1 MTKQFISCPACGAL
15 GEVGSACQF
24 CGTMVM
30 LKEGATISTERIP
43 QKRTVTPQQY
53 AEKISIYQ
61 EVVSVGLGLLRVS
74 IGKQYGLINLNGD
87 LIYPLGDI
95 FVARVIAD
103 NIYKDNKGNYVNLEK
118 GLKADQYGFL
128 WNEKHLY
135 YRVDVKNN
143 WMPINTY
150 KNIEGEVHSYKYAK
164 KDYIHYWNSD
174 NHIDGTRIF
183 YCFSHNDS
191 TYSIYFPYN
200 YQDEKLL
207 KLNSLYDIDPELS
220 VCVLEGI
227 KKWTTEL
234 VHGHYILTKDLLKLQ
249 TIDGTE
255 LTLEIGK
262 YDSACEI
269 YGKWCR
275 AVGKDFKMKIFG
287 LGNILKIG
295 VINKELHNQIINF
308 IQEVKSNTIYNSFA
322 SVYFHDKLM
331 LYIWNNDSKFRD
343 HYILDRDLSGVG
355 IIINSEDDEVCSLFE
370 DGVFSD
376 LFHKYGNTDVYYMN
390 FFFDTESLCAVIQ
403 YLAEYFEC
411 PSDEIKLVVDKIQ
424 TEDTSVKQDT
434 SNKYFRFG
442 DPGIAERIMFII
454 AMIPI
459 VGIFLGVIYL
469 ILSSLLFNI

>member
-61 EVVSVGLGLLRVS
+61 EVVSVGFGLLRVS

-118 GLKADQYGFL
+118 GLKADYYGFL
-128 WNEKHLY
+128 WNEKHLC

-150 KNIEGEVHSYKYAK
+150 KNIEGEVHSYKYATRHDLYK
-164 KDYIHYWNSD
+164 LYSD
-174 NHIDGTRIF
+174 GSFHERFF
-183 YCFSHNDS
+183 YCFTHNDR
-191 TYSIYFPYN
+191 TYSIYFPYK
-200 YQDEKLL
+200 YRDEKLL
-207 KLNSLYDIDPELS
+207 KLNSLYDIDPELP

-227 KKWTTEL
+227 KKWTKEIVGNDKYL
-234 VHGHYILTKDLLKLQ
+234 FKLQ

-255 LTLEIGK
+255 LTLEI
-262 YDSACEI
+262 YEFDRACVI
-269 YGKWCR
+269 YEKWCR

-287 LGNILKIG
+287 LENILKIG
-295 VINKELHNQIINF
+295 VINKELHNQIINY
-308 IQEVKSNTIYNSFA
+308 IQDVKSNTKYNSSA
-322 SVYFHDKLM
+322 SVYFKDKLI

-343 HYILDRDLSGVG
+343 KYILENRLPGVG
-355 IIINSEDDEVCSLFE
+355 IIINSEEDEVCSLFE
-370 DGVFSD
+370 NGVFSD
-376 LFHKYGNTDVYYMN
+376 LFDKNIYNDVYYMN

-434 SNKYFRFG
+434 SNKYFRLG
-442 DPGIAERIMFII
+442 DPGIGERIMFII